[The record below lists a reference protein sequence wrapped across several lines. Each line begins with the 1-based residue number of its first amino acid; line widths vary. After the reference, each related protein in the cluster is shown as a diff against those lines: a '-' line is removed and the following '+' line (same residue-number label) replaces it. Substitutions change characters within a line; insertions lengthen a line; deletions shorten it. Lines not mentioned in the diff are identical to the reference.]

1 MNEFANELQVK
12 NLENFVNFSLWC
24 AFKKKKRKKK
34 FECGCLFR
42 MRCDIS
48 RLYALNLMVNQRFEK
63 RKRDHWSAMVWC
75 RPMILQWSS

>member
-12 NLENFVNFSLWC
+12 NLENFVNFSIWC
-24 AFKKKKRKKK
+24 AFKKKKEKKI
-34 FECGCLFR
+34 ECGFLFR

-63 RKRDHWSAMVWC
+63 RKRDHWSASV
-75 RPMILQWSS
+75 